1 MELSYSTDRLFKIK
15 SVEKIDFTIK
25 YDTKGI
31 QDWGPFVSMNMFF
44 FCCFFFN
51 ENTKLVFSHTHLVW
65 DKFAVR
71 EQHHWTDCCIT
82 EGLLKS
88 HIRLKHED
96 KHDQRGAH
104 GIDFKGSFTSQS
116 YIWIP
121 RPDVSWL
128 FMLFFVKCKSL
139 YKYPASFFFFFLISF
154 PFDIFVFLLLFRR
167 KVFVI
172 PSTIHLPHCL
182 VLFLSIYLRVQK
194 DKTSHLCCPAVMTI
208 LPSADY
214 TVKFKP
220 QTKPSWRGKEHRNMK
235 HGQQGETRLM
245 LVNICFYSA
254 GDQPIIR
261 APVRLLRGAGE
272 FWDEAVI

>member
-1 MELSYSTDRLFKIK
+1 MTLKGFRIEALLFLWIC
-15 SVEKIDFTIK
+15 
-25 YDTKGI
+25 
-31 QDWGPFVSMNMFF
+31 FF
-44 FCCFFFN
+44 FVVFFFN

-139 YKYPASFFFFFLISF
+139 YKYPASFFFFFFNFFSFWYFCVSFAISAEGF
-154 PFDIFVFLLLFRR
+154 CYSFNHPSTSLFSFVSFNLFTRTERQNISSLLSGCNDDLTECWLHGQIQTTNQTILEGEGASKHETWPAGGNQINAGEHLFLLCEW
-167 KVFVI
+167 
-172 PSTIHLPHCL
+172 STDHSGSC
-182 VLFLSIYLRVQK
+182 
-194 DKTSHLCCPAVMTI
+194 
-208 LPSADY
+208 
-214 TVKFKP
+214 
-220 QTKPSWRGKEHRNMK
+220 
-235 HGQQGETRLM
+235 
-245 LVNICFYSA
+245 
-254 GDQPIIR
+254 
-261 APVRLLRGAGE
+261 
-272 FWDEAVI
+272 